1 MSYKIIITDGYFK
14 KLKKFIKKHP
24 DVLIRYEKIIKLL
37 ELDPY
42 HPSLRL
48 HQLKGDL
55 KEYQSVSI
63 TMKYR
68 VVIDFVIKENEII
81 PIDIG
86 THDEVY
92 WVVVIAK
99 LVF

>member
-1 MSYKIIITDGYFK
+1 MNYKIVRTDEYFR

-24 DVLIRYEKIIKLL
+24 DLLDRYTKTIELL
-37 ELDPY
+37 EINPY

-48 HQLKGDL
+48 HKLKGKL
-55 KEYQSVSI
+55 QVYYSVSI

-68 VVIDFVIKENEII
+68 IIIDFIIINNEII

-86 THDEVY
+86 AHDQVY
-92 WVVVIAK
+92 
-99 LVF
+99 

>member
-1 MSYKIIITDGYFK
+1 MNYKIIRTDEYFK

-24 DVLIRYEKIIKLL
+24 DALERYVKTIELL
-37 ELDPY
+37 ELDPF

-48 HQLKGDL
+48 HKLQGKLND
-55 KEYQSVSI
+55 YHSVSI
-63 TMKYR
+63 NMSYR
-68 VVIDFVIKENEII
+68 IVIDFIFQEKEVI

-92 WVVVIAK
+92 
-99 LVF
+99 

>member
-1 MSYKIIITDGYFK
+1 MPYKLIVTESYFK
-14 KLKKFIKKHP
+14 KAKRFFKKHP
-24 DVLIRYEKIIKLL
+24 EVLDRYEKAMVLL
-37 ELDPY
+37 QHNPH

-48 HQLKGDL
+48 HKLQGKLCDYYGI
-55 KEYQSVSI
+55 SF

-68 VVIDFVIKENEII
+68 VVIDFVIGDEMIT

-92 WVVVIAK
+92 
-99 LVF
+99 

>member
-1 MSYKIIITDGYFK
+1 MNYKIVRTDEYFK

-24 DVLIRYEKIIKLL
+24 EVLDRYIKTIELL
-37 ELDPY
+37 TIDPY

-48 HQLKGDL
+48 HKLKGKL
-55 KEYQSVSI
+55 RAYYSVSI
-63 TMKYR
+63 NMKYR
-68 VVIDFVIKENEII
+68 AVIDFVIRNNEII

-92 WVVVIAK
+92 
-99 LVF
+99 